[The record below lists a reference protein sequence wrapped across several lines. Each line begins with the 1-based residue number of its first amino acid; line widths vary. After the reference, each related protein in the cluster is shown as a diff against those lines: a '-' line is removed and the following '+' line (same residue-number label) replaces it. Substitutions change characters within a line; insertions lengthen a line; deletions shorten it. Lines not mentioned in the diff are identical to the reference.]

1 MVARLI
7 RAGASFFCYQ
17 LLPWQRRDGVRVVLL
32 STSGGL
38 KECVL
43 TQPIKHGREA
53 LKLYY
58 RYLNIVSKRE
68 HKDIFLPSEDG
79 PSYLKYM
86 NFNQLIFWNILS
98 IILHK
103 WYLGIYTE

>member
-1 MVARLI
+1 MCV
-7 RAGASFFCYQ
+7 CVCVQ
-17 LLPWQRRDGVRVVLL
+17 CV
-32 STSGGL
+32 
-38 KECVL
+38 CVL

-79 PSYLKYM
+79 GATDTGGASFFCY
-86 NFNQLIFWNILS
+86 QLLPWQRRDA
-98 IILHK
+98 
-103 WYLGIYTE
+103 GT